1 MTKKSRKHFYILC
14 GRMFVATAKISR
26 AIASTIIFTYFIGFK
41 NEVLR
46 IKNYSRFA
54 AIKK

>member
-1 MTKKSRKHFYILC
+1 
-14 GRMFVATAKISR
+14 MFVATAKISR